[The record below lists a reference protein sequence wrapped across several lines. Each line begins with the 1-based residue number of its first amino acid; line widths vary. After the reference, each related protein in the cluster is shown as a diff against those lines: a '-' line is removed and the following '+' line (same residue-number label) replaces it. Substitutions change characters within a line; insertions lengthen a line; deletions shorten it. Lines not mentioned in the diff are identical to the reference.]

1 MSVRGTDEARF
12 VFTRFVTS
20 TADNIQN
27 TFLSPVAK
35 SGAIDAITGQAV
47 DFKLASGNVE
57 RDAGRGSPFV
67 RFDASLHK
75 AFTVHESVKLEL
87 RFDAFN
93 VFNHANWGSFNSND
107 VLSVLGPSVNRDAN
121 GNITGVA
128 SDFFSC
134 NSCMR
139 PNGTYAGSN
148 GQTLHLSDLQ
158 KGKVSSDL
166 TNPVFGG
173 LGDPAADDPNGIGP
187 RKLQLSFHVRF

>member
-1 MSVRGTDEARF
+1 MFGPGA
-12 VFTRFVTS
+12 VTS
-20 TADNIQN
+20 CIAGGFAPAQCASIQN
-27 TFLSPVAK
+27 TFLAPVAS

-67 RFDASLHK
+67 RFDASLYK
-75 AFTVHESVKLEL
+75 SFTVHENVKLEL

-107 VLSVLGPSVNRDAN
+107 VLSVLGPSVTRDAN

-128 SDFFSC
+128 SDFFNC
-134 NSCMR
+134 TSCMR

-166 TNPVFGG
+166 TE
-173 LGDPAADDPNGIGP
+173 P
-187 RKLQLSFHVRF
+187 RIWRAGRSCRG